1 VRNKLRLLVAL
12 TTACAGPRSSSR
24 VAVTIPPGATLEVA
38 ADSLAAHGMLR
49 HPAIFRTY
57 ARLRGLG
64 GSHKSGEYLLS
75 ADATWNELIA
85 ALEHGHGVEIRWTV
99 PEGLMLGEVADLA
112 RADLEIPREAFLAA
126 ARDSGLRRELGLPP
140 TATNLEG
147 YLFPTTYV
155 LPVHPSAREVVRVM
169 AHEFAAQWE
178 PGWQARLDSLRMTRH
193 ELVTLASIVESE
205 VRYEPDRPFVSAVY
219 HNRLRQKMKLE
230 ADPTVVY
237 AHGRR
242 LKRVWEKDLMVP
254 SPYNTYLHQGLPPG
268 PISQP
273 GRTSLEAA
281 LYPAPVPFLYFVAQ
295 PDGKHIFSTTFAEHD
310 AAIRTV
316 KRLRT
321 EARARRPPDP

>member
-1 VRNKLRLLVAL
+1 MLVAL
-12 TTACAGPRSSSR
+12 ATACAGPRSSSR
-24 VAVTIPPGATLEVA
+24 IAVTIPPGATLEVA
-38 ADSLAAHGMLR
+38 ADSLGAHGMVR
-49 HPAIFRTY
+49 HPAIFRAY

-64 GSHKSGEYLLS
+64 SSLKSGEYLLAS
-75 ADATWNELIA
+75 DATWNEIIG

-99 PEGLMLGEVADLA
+99 PEGLMLSEVADLA
-112 RADLEIPREAFLAA
+112 RVDLGIPRAAFLAA
-126 ARDSGLRRELGLPP
+126 ARDSGLMRDLGLPP
-140 TATNLEG
+140 NATNLEG
-147 YLFPTTYV
+147 YLFPTTYM
-155 LPVHPSAREVVRVM
+155 LPVHPGPREVVRVM
-169 AHEFAAQWE
+169 AREFAAQWD
-178 PGWQARLDSLRMTRH
+178 PTWQARLVSLRMTRH
-193 ELVTLASIVESE
+193 QLVTLASIVESE

-219 HNRLRQKMKLE
+219 QNRLRQKMKLE

-242 LKRVWEKDLMVP
+242 LKRVWEKDLMVT

-310 AAIRTV
+310 GAIRRV
-316 KRLRT
+316 KRLGI
-321 EARARRPPDP
+321 EESAERPRDR